1 MTLSFG
7 QKAFFAAF
15 PVMVI
20 GVAWVGFPAVVQR
33 TVFASKPDQ
42 SRLADRG
49 PERGHVLYQ
58 QNCAYCHGEEGKG
71 NGPAELEP
79 KARYFGYEQFKFA
92 TTQNRMP
99 TDADLLAVLNRG
111 IPGSSMPS
119 FESLSD
125 DDKQLLI
132 AKVRSLA
139 RAGLAAKIARKLAED
154 YDLAEHYSTVAK
166 LVEPG
171 PSIEFPATFGE
182 PTEASLANGKKIF
195 TQRCISCHGPEGK
208 GDGNP
213 AVPNDEGRL
222 VKTKN
227 LTLGIYGGGNS
238 QRDLYAR
245 IKLGFGKSMSE
256 NPDLSPQEIT
266 DVVNFTKSLVKP
278 LPPGASA
285 GVP

>member
-1 MTLSFG
+1 M
-7 QKAFFAAF
+7 
-15 PVMVI
+15 
-20 GVAWVGFPAVVQR
+20 
-33 TVFASKPDQ
+33 ASKPDQ
-42 SRLADRG
+42 SRLADPG
-49 PERGHVLYQ
+49 PERGHALYQ
-58 QNCAYCHGEEGKG
+58 QHCAYCHGEEGKG

-111 IPGSSMPS
+111 IPGSAMPS
-119 FESLSD
+119 FEPLGEE
-125 DDKQLLI
+125 DKRLLI
-132 AKVRSLA
+132 GKVRSLA
-139 RAGLAAKIARKLAED
+139 RAGLAAKIAKKLAED
-154 YDLAEHYSTVAK
+154 YDLAEHYATVAK

-171 PSIEFPATFGE
+171 PSIEFPARFGE
-182 PTEASLANGKKIF
+182 PTEASLMNGKKIF
-195 TQRCISCHGPEGK
+195 TQRCVSCHGAQGQ

-227 LTLGIYGGGNS
+227 LTLGIYGGGDTP
-238 QRDLYAR
+238 RDLYAR

-266 DVVNFTKSLVKP
+266 DVVNFTKSLFKP
-278 LPPGASA
+278 RPPAASA
-285 GVP
+285 AAP